1 MPNAFFIG
9 ENTKLFSESHL
20 AIKDFI
26 KMSFWTLFIAKGK
39 KKVHK
44 EVIN

>member
-39 KKVHK
+39 KEVDK